1 LDEGGIAWL
10 AGSAA
15 LVVAMAARSA
25 VRSLAVFSRSRLEEI
40 CSRRGREDRLGE
52 ILRHDEAV
60 AVAADSLGVLAVAVL
75 LILAGSGLRDFLV
88 PGVEPLGAIA
98 FTARL
103 LGVLVGLGGG
113 LLATL
118 VWIPR
123 SIARV
128 WAEPFLFHFWPVLE
142 ALRKVLAPLLAV
154 ANAWDLIVGR
164 LAGRTAENEGE
175 FFEEEIRTVFNEG
188 EREGLLEED
197 EREMIESV
205 IDLHDADVAEIMT
218 PRTDMVTIPADAS
231 LEEARKIIL
240 EAGHSRIPVH
250 GETRDDIIGILYA
263 KDLLPYL
270 GTSDQPRPRLEEVV
284 REPLYV
290 PETKSVAALLQE
302 FKAERVHMAVV
313 LDEYGGVAGLVTIE
327 DILEE
332 IVGEIVDEFDKAVEE
347 PLRQLGPG
355 VAEIDARM
363 HVDELNEALDLNL
376 PEDADFD
383 TVGGFVFSALGR
395 IPEAGEQFTRDNV
408 RFTILDVGKRAIER
422 IRVEVQQES
431 GDRQVERAS

>member
-1 LDEGGIAWL
+1 MDEGGIAWL

-15 LVVAMAARSA
+15 LVLAMAARTA
-25 VRSLAVFSRSRLEEI
+25 VGSLVVYSRSRLEEI

-52 ILRHDEAV
+52 ILRHDDAV
-60 AVAADSLGVLAVAVL
+60 AVAVDSLGVLSVAVL
-75 LILAGSGLRDFLV
+75 LILAGSGLREMLV
-88 PGVEPLGAIA
+88 PGPKQLDAIP
-98 FTARL
+98 FVVRF
-103 LGVLVGLGGG
+103 LGVLIGLGGG

-123 SIARV
+123 SIANV
-128 WAEPFLFHFWPVLE
+128 WAEPFLFYFWPVLE

-154 ANAWDLIVGR
+154 ADAWDLIVRR
-164 LAGRTAENEGE
+164 LAGRTTEPDSE
-175 FFEEEIRTVFNEG
+175 FFGDEIRTVFNEG
-188 EREGLLEED
+188 EREGLLAEE

-205 IDLHDADVAEIMT
+205 IELRDADVAEIMT
-218 PRTDMVTIPADAS
+218 PRTDMVSIHASAS
-231 LEEARKIIL
+231 LEEARQIIL

-250 GETRDDIIGILYA
+250 RESRDDVIGILYA

-270 GTSDQPRPRLEEVV
+270 GHSEKEKPSLEEVV

-290 PETKSVAALLQE
+290 PETKGLASLLQE
-302 FKAERVHMAVV
+302 FRQKRVHMAIV

-332 IVGEIVDEFDKAVEE
+332 IVGEIVDEFDKALEE

-355 VAEIDARM
+355 VVEIDARL
-363 HVDELNEALDLNL
+363 HIDELNEALHLNL

-383 TVGGFVFSALGR
+383 TVGGFVFSEMGR
-395 IPEAGEQFTRDNV
+395 IPEAGEQFTHENV
-408 RFTILDVGKRAIER
+408 RFTILDAGKRTIER
-422 IRVEVQQES
+422 IRVEVEQKSSS
-431 GDRQVERAS
+431 GKVERAS